1 MKTFLIIL
9 RVLFLLGGLAVLIV
23 KSLIALAIGLL
34 IAGVLL
40 ILYTTFKLG
49 SKVGE
54 SKNNHPQ
61 E

>member
-9 RVLFLLGGLAVLIV
+9 GVLFLLGGLAVLIV

-40 ILYTTFKLG
+40 IL
-49 SKVGE
+49 
-54 SKNNHPQ
+54 
-61 E
+61 